1 MAELIQIICI
11 DNLDS
16 NTYDTY
22 DNCEEKEPLELNK
35 IYWGKFSKPTHGIK
49 APIYLVY
56 STQSEDS
63 IIGAFYAARFIT
75 LAEWRDRQID
85 NILEE

>member
-11 DNLDS
+11 DNLES
-16 NTYDTY
+16 NTYDS
-22 DNCEEKEPLELNK
+22 KPLELNK
-35 IYWGKFSKPTHGIK
+35 IYWGEFSKPTHKIK
-49 APIYLVY
+49 TPIYLVY

-63 IIGAFYAARFIT
+63 IIGAFYAERFIT